1 MDRRFFFFFFACLLL
16 RLFKCSRW
24 RKGTQKEKTV
34 QVPRLLWLALIPLN
48 LKIFM
53 SLIMQGANAS

>member
-1 MDRRFFFFFFACLLL
+1 MDRRVFFFRFCVLTFTFIQMP
-16 RLFKCSRW
+16 W
-24 RKGTQKEKTV
+24 VEEGYPKGGNGAG
-34 QVPRLLWLALIPLN
+34 LALIPSN